1 MAKEIT
7 SSVETLEA
15 EAQKILEEAKATA
28 SEITLQAKEEAKKI
42 LSSPLPLDDIEREC
56 NKIVDKAR
64 EDAEK
69 RIKDSQHKA
78 MQVIVTADSKV
89 RGVIERVV
97 NMVRGQSPT

>member
-7 SSVETLEA
+7 SSVEALEA
-15 EAQKILEEAKATA
+15 EAQRILEEAKVRA
-28 SEITLQAKEEAKKI
+28 SEITLQAREEAKKI
-42 LSSPLPLDDIEREC
+42 VSSPLPLDDIEREC
-56 NKIVDKAR
+56 DKIVDKAR

-78 MQVIVTADSKV
+78 MQIIVTADSKV

-97 NMVRGQSPT
+97 DMVRGEKPT